1 MTPELELAESAARAA
16 GALQHA
22 RPAQITNK
30 GAVDLVSEIDLAS
43 EARIRELLARHT
55 PDIPVL
61 AEEGGGA
68 SEASTRWIVDPL
80 DGTTNF
86 VHAFPFSCVSIA
98 LEVEG
103 QLEAACI
110 FQPSAGRCWT
120 AARGHGARLDGQAIR
135 VSATPT
141 LDRSLVASG
150 FAYDRREHADR
161 YLRFVKAFL
170 ERAQGFRRCG
180 SAALD
185 LCMVATGWLDGYWE
199 FGLNAWDVAAGTL
212 IVQEAGGVVTDMEG
226 GPLTLDRPRILAT
239 NGPLHDEMGRVIGGL
254 LPF

>member
-1 MTPELELAESAARAA
+1 MTPELALAENAARAA
-16 GALQHA
+16 GALQHV
-22 RPAQITNK
+22 RPEQVAQK
-30 GAVDLVSEIDLAS
+30 GAVDLVSEIDLQS
-43 EARIRELLARHT
+43 EARIREILARHT

-68 SEASTRWIVDPL
+68 SDTATRWIVDPL

-120 AARGHGARLDGQAIR
+120 AARGRGARLDGQAIQ
-135 VSATPT
+135 VSTTST
-141 LDRSLVASG
+141 LDKSLVASG
-150 FAYDRREHADR
+150 FAYDRRDHADR

-170 ERAQGFRRCG
+170 ERSQGFRRCG

-199 FGLNAWDVAAGTL
+199 FGLNAWDVAAGAL
-212 IVQEAGGVVTDMEG
+212 IVREAGGQVSDIEG
-226 GPLTLDRPRILAT
+226 GPLILDRPRILAS
-239 NGPLHDEMGRVIGGL
+239 NGLVHDEMGRVIRGL